1 MGNHKTTDRLI
12 SAFETA
18 SRLWD
23 EAARQTSPGEIA
35 CRAGCFGCCIGLFEI
50 SLAEAALVRS
60 GVAALPEA
68 VRTDVLERARRIVSE
83 SARAFPGDVT
93 RGLLDP
99 ERTEAADDAYF
110 EIVADRAC
118 PMLELPSGRCRIYAS
133 RPITCRTYGF
143 AWAKDGAVIHPPCG
157 LNLPGASN
165 ERQLAASVDI
175 GRIDEGLDVAREI
188 AEELD
193 LDPEVE
199 STIAHAVVG
208 SAFGPRLDGLSLS
221 SSEPPRLPPA
231 GPDPTAAPGPDRPAA
246 PSGRAPG

>member
-1 MGNHKTTDRLI
+1 MRNDKTTDRLI
-12 SAFETA
+12 LAFDTA

-23 EAARQTSPGEIA
+23 EAARQATPGEIA

-50 SLAEAALVRS
+50 SLAEATLVRY
-60 GVAALPEA
+60 GVAALPDE
-68 VRTDVLERARRIVSE
+68 VRADVLARARRIVTE
-83 SARAFPGDVT
+83 SARAFPGDAG

-110 EIVADRAC
+110 EVVADRAC
-118 PMLELPSGRCRIYAS
+118 PMLELPSGSCRIYSA

-157 LNLPGASN
+157 LNLLGASA
-165 ERQLAASVDI
+165 ERQLAMSIDI

-188 AEELD
+188 ADELD
-193 LDPEVE
+193 LDPDVE

-208 SAFGPRLDGLSLS
+208 SAFGPRLD
-221 SSEPPRLPPA
+221 
-231 GPDPTAAPGPDRPAA
+231 
-246 PSGRAPG
+246 

>member
-1 MGNHKTTDRLI
+1 MGKTKTTDRLI

-23 EAARQTSPGEIA
+23 EAAGRTAHGDVA

-50 SLAEAALVRS
+50 SLAEASLVRS
-60 GVAALPEA
+60 GVAALPDEVQA
-68 VRTDVLERARRIVSE
+68 DILARARRIVSE
-83 SARAFPGDVT
+83 SAKAFPGDAA

-99 ERTEAADDAYF
+99 DRTEAADDAYF
-110 EIVADRAC
+110 EVVADRAC
-118 PMLELPSGRCRIYAS
+118 PMLELPSGRCRIYAA

-157 LNLPGASN
+157 LNLPGASTGT
-165 ERQLAASVDI
+165 QLAASIDI
-175 GRIDEGLDVAREI
+175 GRIDEAGAVAGEI
-188 AEELD
+188 AEDLD

-208 SAFGPRLDGLSLS
+208 SAFGPRLG
-221 SSEPPRLPPA
+221 
-231 GPDPTAAPGPDRPAA
+231 
-246 PSGRAPG
+246 